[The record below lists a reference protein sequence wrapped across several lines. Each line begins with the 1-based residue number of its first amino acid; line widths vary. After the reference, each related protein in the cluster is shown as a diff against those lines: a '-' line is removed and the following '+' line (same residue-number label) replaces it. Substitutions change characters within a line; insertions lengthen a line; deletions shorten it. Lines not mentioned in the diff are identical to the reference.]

1 MTSLDTAAPGQPQS
15 HPNSLAAQTVELRHR
30 AQVRGWLYVM
40 LLVLI
45 ALVVV
50 GGATRLT
57 DSGLSITEWKPIHG
71 VIPPIGEAEWQE
83 EFAKYRQIPEYE
95 QVNKGMSLAEF
106 KGIFWWEW
114 GHRLLARGV
123 GVVFA
128 LPLIFFWATGRL
140 DARIKWPLAGI
151 FALGG
156 LQGFIGWWMVSS
168 GLTERV
174 DVSHYR
180 LAVHLMMASFIFAAC
195 MAVAR
200 WIAPHA
206 PDLKPTSRSDRF
218 AGILVVLVFI
228 QIYLGALV
236 AGLDAGLVFNE
247 WPTMDNGFF
256 PAAHWDAAL
265 GWRNVFD
272 TPAIVQFV
280 HRTFAYVVWLAA
292 ALHMIVALRWSP
304 RSTHARRAVILFGL
318 VTLQAVFGIVT
329 LLTYVPMSWAL
340 LHQATALVVLGFAVA
355 HWRALKGPLPLSDG
369 SPHRL
374 EMVGVRD

>member
-1 MTSLDTAAPGQPQS
+1 MTTIDTAATG
-15 HPNSLAAQTVELRHR
+15 HPKSPTALATELRHR
-30 AQVRGWLYVM
+30 AQVRAWLYVM

-71 VIPPIGEAEWQE
+71 VIPPIGEAQWQE
-83 EFAKYRQIPEYE
+83 EFAKYRLIPEYE
-95 QVNKGMSLAEF
+95 QVNKGMTLSEF
-106 KGIFWWEW
+106 KNIFWWEW
-114 GHRLLARGV
+114 AHRLLARGV

-128 LPLIFFWATGRL
+128 LPLIFFWSTGRL
-140 DARIKWPLAGI
+140 DRRIKWPLAGI

-180 LAVHLMMASFIFAAC
+180 LAVHLMMASFIFASC

-206 PDLKPTSRSDRF
+206 PDLKPTAKSDRY
-218 AGILVVLVFI
+218 AGLLVLLVFI

-256 PAAHWDAAL
+256 PASQWDTAL
-265 GWRNVFD
+265 GALGLGAFLWSMKSGQYQD
-272 TPAIVQFV
+272 
-280 HRTFAYVVWLAA
+280 LDGAA
-292 ALHMIVALRWSP
+292 ER
-304 RSTHARRAVILFGL
+304 ILDEE
-318 VTLQAVFGIVT
+318 ADEK
-329 LLTYVPMSWAL
+329 P
-340 LHQATALVVLGFAVA
+340 
-355 HWRALKGPLPLSDG
+355 LK
-369 SPHRL
+369 
-374 EMVGVRD
+374 

>member
-1 MTSLDTAAPGQPQS
+1 MTHAP
-15 HPNSLAAQTVELRHR
+15 LAIRGRTKSPTTQAVELRHR
-30 AQVRGWLYVM
+30 AQVRTWLYVM

-71 VIPPIGEAEWQE
+71 VIPPLGEAQWQE

-95 QVNKGMSLAEF
+95 QVNKGMTLAQF

-114 GHRLLARGV
+114 AHRFLARGV

-128 LPLIFFWATGRL
+128 LPLAFFWATRRL
-140 DARIKWPLAGI
+140 DRRIKAPLLAI
-151 FALGG
+151 LALGG

-180 LAVHLMMASFIFAAC
+180 LAVHLMMASLIFASC
-195 MAVAR
+195 MWVAR

-206 PDLKPTSRSDRF
+206 PDLKPTARSDRA
-218 AGILVVLVFI
+218 AGLLVLLVFV

-256 PAAHWDAAL
+256 PSSQWDPAL
-265 GWRNVFD
+265 GAWNVLD
-272 TPAIVQFV
+272 NPAIVQFT

-292 ALHMIVALRWSP
+292 LAHMIVAWRWAKG
-304 RSTHARRAVILFGL
+304 STHARRAAILFGL

-329 LLTYVPMSWAL
+329 LLTFVPFAWAL
-340 LHQATALVVLGFAVA
+340 THQAMALVVLGFAVA

-369 SPHRL
+369 TPH
-374 EMVGVRD
+374 VFP